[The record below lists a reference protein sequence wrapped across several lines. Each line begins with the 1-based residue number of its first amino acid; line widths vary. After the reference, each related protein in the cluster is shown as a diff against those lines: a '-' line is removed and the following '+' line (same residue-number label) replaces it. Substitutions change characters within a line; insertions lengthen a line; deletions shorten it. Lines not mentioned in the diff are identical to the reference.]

1 MANTRTTLF
10 MTAGATGLLLTACQ
24 SQDLSDHDVRAMEL
38 ASLSAGTD
46 SKAGD
51 RSYAVG
57 WGGDGQWMAD
67 VNGDGRA
74 DYVYNRDG
82 TREYRVMLANDN
94 MPYGNGEFSSDTS
107 AGSRNSNNNVG
118 YGGRSQW
125 MADVNGDGRADYV
138 YNRDN
143 THEYWVMLAN
153 DDGTF
158 ETDKLAGSRNSN
170 NNVGWGGKGAWMAD
184 VNGDGRADHVYNRD
198 KRHEYWVMLAKDDG
212 TFETDRLAGSRNDNN
227 NVGYSGDAQWMADV
241 NGDGCADYV
250 YNRDKRHE
258 YWVMLSRGDGTFHS
272 DKNAGSRDSNN
283 NVGYSGDA
291 QWMVDVSGDGRADYV
306 YNRDKTHE
314 YWVMTAKPDGSFST
328 DTNWGT
334 RNERNNVGYGVKGQ
348 GFADLNADGCAD
360 FIYNRDNTHE
370 YWVMLSTGD
379 LFATDTLWGTRNS
392 NNNVGWSGRGA
403 WMADVTGDGL
413 DDFVYNRD
421 NTREN
426 WVMPSKLPSTG
437 SGQWAHVFHLDVW
450 GEGYIH
456 ESGITTGFQD
466 AYNLQ
471 YYEKTVSNGPNK
483 DKSVPKLIAVDTYNN
498 PAFPIATGAVEVM
511 TSMGSPLDNVANE
524 MYRTINANS
533 GAVILYAP
541 TIKEKDAFDAVFI
554 TKHGWYDVTATT
566 TLLYPY
572 LVPTERPYFVYYPY
586 NKTDLVLGYGIGGRV
601 GGAGR
606 SRSTSN
612 AASGGAKDKD
622 EL

>member
-107 AGSRNSNNNVG
+107 
-118 YGGRSQW
+118 
-125 MADVNGDGRADYV
+125 
-138 YNRDN
+138 
-143 THEYWVMLAN
+143 
-153 DDGTF
+153 
-158 ETDKLAGSRNSN
+158 
-170 NNVGWGGKGAWMAD
+170 
-184 VNGDGRADHVYNRD
+184 
-198 KRHEYWVMLAKDDG
+198 
-212 TFETDRLAGSRNDNN
+212 
-227 NVGYSGDAQWMADV
+227 
-241 NGDGCADYV
+241 
-250 YNRDKRHE
+250 
-258 YWVMLSRGDGTFHS
+258 
-272 DKNAGSRDSNN
+272 AGSRDSNN

-498 PAFPIATGAVEVM
+498 PTFPIATGAVEVM